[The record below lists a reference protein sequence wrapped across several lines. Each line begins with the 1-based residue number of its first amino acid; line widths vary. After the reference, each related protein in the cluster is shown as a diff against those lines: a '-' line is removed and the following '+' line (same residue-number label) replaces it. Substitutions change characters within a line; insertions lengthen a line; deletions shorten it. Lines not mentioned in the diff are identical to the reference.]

1 MLQLLITKSYLESF
15 IGENYEEQKDEMVR
29 SVQVDKWAWLH
40 PFSKNIASLGALHVS
55 SQHWWGGD
63 LCTPEISGPPA

>member
-29 SVQVDKWAWLH
+29 SVQVDK
-40 PFSKNIASLGALHVS
+40 
-55 SQHWWGGD
+55 
-63 LCTPEISGPPA
+63 